1 MICRT
6 VALIGGR
13 IRPFVIEN
21 RAMKERLEPVMHV
34 VAVVP
39 VECGTGVAE
48 LLLRRGGHI
57 LSRDHKGDKQI
68 IRARVPQ
75 AGMIASWSEL
85 SDRTGGRG
93 TFSMVLYEY
102 TTAPEAPPNEPE
114 AGVREPRPRAPRGR
128 SGAISVAEPRDPV
141 IE

>member
-1 MICRT
+1 
-6 VALIGGR
+6 
-13 IRPFVIEN
+13 
-21 RAMKERLEPVMHV
+21 MKERVEPVMHV

-39 VECGTGVAE
+39 VECGTWVAE
-48 LLLRRGGHI
+48 ALLQRRGHI
-57 LSRDHKGDKQI
+57 LSRDQRGDKQT

-75 AGMIASWSEL
+75 AGMIDFWSEL

-102 TTAPEAPPNEPE
+102 TPLPEAPPDGPE
-114 AGVREPRPRAPRGR
+114 AGVREPRPRVPRR
-128 SGAISVAEPRDPV
+128 RTGAVSVAEPRDPV